1 MACQPS
7 RTFRLVASSTSK
19 AGTICPAAMAS
30 IFSDPEVSFSR
41 RSAKILKCSC
51 SVMLAGQV
59 DCIFRVRGAGAC
71 ACAGLPGLIP
81 AANAN
86 QTATASVRLSIII
99 SPWLVGRQTAYGKCS
114 PPRASITGKGDRHG
128 QGIPDHLL
136 PLDQESRDARRLRED
151 RRPRDAGGGRR
162 FLVRGMPAKTYE
174 NGVNQRTVVV
184 EFDSLERALAAHDGP
199 GYQEALRVLGSAAE
213 RDVRLVEGVG

>member
-7 RTFRLVASSTSK
+7 RTFLLVASSTSK

-30 IFSDPEVSFSR
+30 IFNDPAVSFSR

-59 DCIFRVRGAGAC
+59 DCIFSVRDAGAC
-71 ACAGLPGLIP
+71 AWLSRLKP

-86 QTATASVRLSIII
+86 TTATAIVRLPITTSQGWPKSYFDLPSMYPFVPGRTKETIMAKAYLITCYHSIKN
-99 SPWLVGRQTAYGKCS
+99 PATLAAYAKIAG
-114 PPRASITGKGDRHG
+114 PAM
-128 QGIPDHLL
+128 Q
-136 PLDQESRDARRLRED
+136 A
-151 RRPRDAGGGRR
+151 AGGR

-184 EFDSLERALAAHDGP
+184 EFDSLERAIAAHDGP
-199 GYQEALRVLGSAAE
+199 GYQEALRVLGNAAE